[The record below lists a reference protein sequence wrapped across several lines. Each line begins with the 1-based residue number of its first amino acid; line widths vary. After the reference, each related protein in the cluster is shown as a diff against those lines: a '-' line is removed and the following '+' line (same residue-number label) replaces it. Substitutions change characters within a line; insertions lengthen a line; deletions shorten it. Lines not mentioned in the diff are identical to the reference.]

1 MGVFAVFVVIGA
13 GVAYYLD
20 PAAISGVLGI
30 STAQTDAVADTD
42 VAALDDASSSL
53 TLASDTVDGGAA
65 IAGDESI
72 SAAPSSAKKTKAK
85 KTSAAKSVEKAAPT
99 NTSGVGAVTNG
110 VLSDGADAV
119 ASSALSSDDDAAPA
133 KISAPASA
141 PSQASATACSFP
153 GAAPAPTRKV
163 IFNEIAWMG
172 SPSSSNAEWMELKN
186 RSASKIDLSGWE
198 LIDGSGKIKITFGS
212 GDALAPGGLLL
223 LSRAATGG
231 GASGRTYSGDLVNAG
246 DELALM
252 DVQCAASD
260 YLDASYGWPGGN
272 NTTKQT
278 LERNAD
284 GLGWHTSAS
293 PGGTPG
299 AENSVVS
306 VSVVQSSSQ
315 VQQSSQSSASAQ
327 YVAPVVDITPTA
339 TDTTSSS
346 SNSGD
351 AATAIT
357 TVDVA
362 ATTTTDTTT
371 ATSAS
376 STDAVSGAAHVLI
389 SVVQISAASS
399 SNDLI
404 TLYNPTASTADVSG
418 WRLRKRSQTGTDYS
432 LKEFPAGSA
441 IAAGQTFTWA
451 NSSGGFSEAVGAN
464 VASTETLAT
473 DNSVALFDAAGN
485 IVDAVAWGTG
495 SNQYGEGPPFSTNP
509 TAGQTLTR
517 RSANGAMVD
526 TDNNINDFI
535 IQ

>member
-1 MGVFAVFVVIGA
+1 
-13 GVAYYLD
+13 
-20 PAAISGVLGI
+20 
-30 STAQTDAVADTD
+30 
-42 VAALDDASSSL
+42 
-53 TLASDTVDGGAA
+53 
-65 IAGDESI
+65 
-72 SAAPSSAKKTKAK
+72 
-85 KTSAAKSVEKAAPT
+85 
-99 NTSGVGAVTNG
+99 
-110 VLSDGADAV
+110 
-119 ASSALSSDDDAAPA
+119 
-133 KISAPASA
+133 
-141 PSQASATACSFP
+141 
-153 GAAPAPTRKV
+153 
-163 IFNEIAWMG
+163 
-172 SPSSSNAEWMELKN
+172 
-186 RSASKIDLSGWE
+186 
-198 LIDGSGKIKITFGS
+198 
-212 GDALAPGGLLL
+212 
-223 LSRAATGG
+223 
-231 GASGRTYSGDLVNAG
+231 
-246 DELALM
+246 
-252 DVQCAASD
+252 
-260 YLDASYGWPGGN
+260 
-272 NTTKQT
+272 
-278 LERNAD
+278 
-284 GLGWHTSAS
+284 
-293 PGGTPG
+293 
-299 AENSVVS
+299 
-306 VSVVQSSSQ
+306 
-315 VQQSSQSSASAQ
+315 
-327 YVAPVVDITPTA
+327 VAPVVDITPTA